1 MTRVHFCNNIT
12 WPGAMMIFLTTP
24 LIIIHKREMHL
35 RQTEQINSAEKLKY
49 FQYLLKYFPIK
60 SCKKANSLHCYSEE
74 KHLVEG
80 GVRKI
85 RELSWTKTK
94 IYHSMWADC
103 LFFLASSVFLSIS
116 YFDDPKMMRYLDIYY
131 CCTMYRNCWCDP
143 RTVEIW
149 KRNSIGAFN
158 FWKYIFS
165 Y

>member
-103 LFFLASSVFLSIS
+103 LFFLASSVHYIKKW
-116 YFDDPKMMRYLDIYY
+116 P
-131 CCTMYRNCWCDP
+131 NP
-143 RTVEIW
+143 P
-149 KRNSIGAFN
+149 N
-158 FWKYIFS
+158 FIPPFENGF
-165 Y
+165 